1 MPLEKKMAFIKMAI
15 PNSKSVKKKE
25 SFMYFE
31 FEKDLSLHKEIFF
44 DILSNG
50 DRSFKSIK
58 K

>member
-31 FEKDLSLHKEIFF
+31 FEKDLSLHKEIFI
-44 DILSNG
+44 DILSIE
-50 DRSFKSIK
+50 DRSSKSI
-58 K
+58 